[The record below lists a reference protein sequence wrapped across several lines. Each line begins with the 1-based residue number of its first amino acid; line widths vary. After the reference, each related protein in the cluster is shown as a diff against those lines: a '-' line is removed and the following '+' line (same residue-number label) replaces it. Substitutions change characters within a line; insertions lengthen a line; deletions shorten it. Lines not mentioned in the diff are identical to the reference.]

1 MSDSFARRL
10 ADAGRHWASI
20 DSVADLASEVADFA
34 TLSIDGCAAGR
45 ISFVR
50 KDGQAPS
57 VAYTEDGARRAGD
70 LQRRLAEGP
79 GNDALDADGPV
90 HATDLEHEPRWPAW
104 APRTVLGTGYHS
116 VVSTRLYVEDRT
128 LGVLELYGKGVDAF
142 AEPAL
147 QQIELLAAQAS
158 AHLSLTDLIQN
169 LSTALSTR
177 TVIGQAEGILME
189 RYQID
194 AVRAFAMLRRVS
206 QHTNT
211 RVAEVAEELIHT
223 RRTPGADA

>member
-10 ADAGRHWASI
+10 ADAARQWTSI
-20 DSVADLASEVADFA
+20 DSVADLAREIAELA
-34 TLSIDGCAAGR
+34 AAAIDGCAAGR
-45 ISFVR
+45 ISLAR
-50 KDGQAPS
+50 RDGQTPS

-70 LQRRLAEGP
+70 LQRRFGEGP
-79 GNDALDADGPV
+79 GSDALQSDAPV
-90 HATDLEHEPRWPAW
+90 SAVDLEHESRWPTW
-104 APRTVLGTGYHS
+104 APRVVMGTGYHS
-116 VVSTRLYVEDRT
+116 VVSVRLYVGDRT

-142 AEPAL
+142 NAQAL
-147 QQIELLAAQAS
+147 QEAELLAAQAS
-158 AHLSLTDLIQN
+158 SHLALIDLVQN

-189 RYQID
+189 RYQLD

-211 RVAEVAEELIHT
+211 RLAEVAEELVET
-223 RRTPGADA
+223 RRTPGAEA

>member
-10 ADAGRHWASI
+10 ADVGRRWAGI
-20 DSVADLASEVADFA
+20 DSVADVASEVADFA
-34 TLSIDGCAAGR
+34 TVSIDGCAAGR

-57 VAYTEDGARRAGD
+57 AAYTEDGARRAGE
-70 LQRRLAEGP
+70 LQRRLGEGP
-79 GNDALDADGPV
+79 GNDALEAAGPV
-90 HATDLEHEPRWPAW
+90 YANDLDHEPRWPAW

-116 VVSTRLYVEDRT
+116 VVSTRLYVQERT
-128 LGVLELYGKGVDAF
+128 LGVLELYGKGADAF
-142 AEPAL
+142 SEQAL
-147 QQIELLAAQAS
+147 EQTELLAAHAS
-158 AHLSLTDLIQN
+158 AHLALTDLVQN

-189 RYQID
+189 RYQLD

-211 RVAEVAEELIHT
+211 RLAEVAEELVHT